1 MTQVS
6 IELIRFRSELS
17 SITKPLSAAVSDL
30 VSVVLAHL
38 SDLYASVPPFC
49 RPEGLSG
56 RLVGLLFQPRRV
68 CLILGCQAGWLL
80 APVVSFRNSRT
91 ACFVLR
97 NSSAVDLA
105 SCSLLLSV
113 IAWFVFGMVEFYM
126 TCVGLSIYPFDLF
139 CFSLSPCMTCIV

>member
-1 MTQVS
+1 M
-6 IELIRFRSELS
+6 
-17 SITKPLSAAVSDL
+17 
-30 VSVVLAHL
+30 LAHL

-105 SCSLLLSV
+105 SCSLLLRYRMVRGRILHEVCGSINLFRPIFVSV
-113 IAWFVFGMVEFYM
+113 FPHA
-126 TCVGLSIYPFDLF
+126 
-139 CFSLSPCMTCIV
+139 